1 MLYSRSFGITGGVVA
16 GGVTADLD
24 ESAGGVVAGGVVA
37 GGIDAGGI
45 VWVADIANATLIR
58 NTSLIEVFAIG
69 FGASV
74 VAGITGAT
82 GVVGAVVVGA
92 VVVGAV
98 VVGAVVVGVVVGAVV
113 VGAAVVGAVATS
125 LFLARID
132 SQLTDKAFESGVVT

>member
-1 MLYSRSFGITGGVVA
+1 MLYSRSFGIT
-16 GGVTADLD
+16 
-24 ESAGGVVAGGVVA
+24 GGVVAGGVVA

-82 GVVGAVVVGA
+82 GVVGAVVVGTVVVGAVVVGA